1 MAKQTLYDSEFATL
15 WYHTDTKIVHHQI
28 HKFIFGEEFHKLLL
42 TGTDA
47 MKKNHAQ
54 KWLSDDR
61 TNSVILKEDMDWG
74 QTNWFP
80 KTVLAGWKY
89 WAIVQPAGAAAQMNM
104 EKLAKDYAAL
114 GVTARFFSDPDAALK
129 WLESV

>member
-1 MAKQTLYDSEFATL
+1 MAAEVLYDSEMATM
-15 WYHTDTKIVHHQI
+15 WYHTDKKIIHHQI

-47 MKKNHAQ
+47 MAKNHAQ

-61 TNSVILKEDMDWG
+61 TNTVVTKEDMDWG
-74 QTNWFP
+74 AVNWFP
-80 KTVLAGWKY
+80 QTVQAGWKY
-89 WAIVQPAGAAAQMNM
+89 WAIVQPEKTIAQMNM
-104 EKLAKDYAAL
+104 EKLAQEYAAM
-114 GVTARFFSDPDAALK
+114 GVTAKFFSDPDAAMK